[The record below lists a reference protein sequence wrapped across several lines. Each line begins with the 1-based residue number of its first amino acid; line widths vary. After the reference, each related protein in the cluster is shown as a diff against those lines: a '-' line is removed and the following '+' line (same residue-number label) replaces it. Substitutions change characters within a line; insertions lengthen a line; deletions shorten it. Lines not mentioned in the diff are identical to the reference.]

1 MKITLIQIDK
11 TQDSYLESGLEV
23 FHKRLKNYTVFEVK
37 TISMPKNVR
46 QKSFEEQKIEE
57 GKKILPELSKDNVVI
72 LLDDKGV
79 EYTSEGFAAF
89 IQNKQNASIKNL
101 VFIIGGPYGFSEEI
115 YKRANFKLS
124 LSKLTFSHQMI
135 RLFFA
140 EQLYRAYTII
150 GGEKYHHK

>member
-1 MKITLIQIDK
+1 MEIWCSKN
-11 TQDSYLESGLEV
+11 
-23 FHKRLKNYTVFEVK
+23 LK
-37 TISMPKNVR
+37 
-46 QKSFEEQKIEE
+46 KIEE

-89 IQNKQNASIKNL
+89 IQNKQNSSIKNL

-140 EQLYRAYTII
+140 EQLYRAFTIL